1 MLHTSHSLSR
11 LLNERVNELRNRAA
25 DEAVVAAFAAERRS
39 AKREAALA
47 ATKNAASA
55 KQERAL
61 FSWQSRRHGFGLGRL
76 RSAR

>member
-1 MLHTSHSLSR
+1 MMHTSHTLPR
-11 LLNERVNELRNRAA
+11 LLNERVNDLRNRAA
-25 DEAVVAAFAAERRS
+25 DEAVVAAVAADRRR

-47 ATKNAASA
+47 ATQKAASA

-76 RSAR
+76 RGAR